1 MKHFKRASLI
11 LAMVALGACS
21 QNGFGGMGGGP
32 NGNGAANAQGD
43 PSNPASPAYFQQSIG
58 DRVFFA
64 VDQSTVDASAQ
75 TALDAQADWLIANPE
90 YKVMIEGHAD
100 ERGTTDYNL
109 ALGARRAGSVREYLT
124 LRGVS
129 ADRIQTVSYG
139 KERPSELCSAES
151 CYAMNRRGVT
161 VLSNLSF

>member
-1 MKHFKRASLI
+1 MALAVWAVAQTTAAPRMDKVMPAI
-11 LAMVALGACS
+11 LPPPHIS
-21 QNGFGGMGGGP
+21 
-32 NGNGAANAQGD
+32 
-43 PSNPASPAYFQQSIG
+43 SNPLAIACFS
-58 DRVFFA
+58 RWM
-64 VDQSTVDASAQ
+64 QSTVDASAQ
-75 TALDAQADWLIANPE
+75 AALNAQADWLIANPD
-90 YKVMIEGHAD
+90 YKVIIEGHAD
-100 ERGTTDYNL
+100 ERGTRDYNL

>member
-1 MKHFKRASLI
+1 MKHLKRASLI
-11 LAMVALGACS
+11 LAMIALGACS
-21 QNGFGGMGGGP
+21 QNGAGGFGRGYGGSS
-32 NGNGAANAQGD
+32 ATDAQSD
-43 PSNPASPAYFQQSIG
+43 PSNPASPAYFQQSVG
-58 DRVFFA
+58 DRIFFA

-75 TALDAQADWLIANPE
+75 VALNAQAEWLVANPD
-90 YKVMIEGHAD
+90 YKVIIEGHAD
-100 ERGTTDYNL
+100 ERGTRDYNL

>member
-1 MKHFKRASLI
+1 MKHLKRASLI
-11 LAMVALGACS
+11 LAMVALSACS
-21 QNGFGGMGGGP
+21 QNGIGGLTGGQDSA
-32 NGNGAANAQGD
+32 GASNAQSD
-43 PSNPASPAYFQQSIG
+43 ASNPTSPAYFQQSIG

-64 VDQSTVDASAQ
+64 VDQATVDASAQ
-75 TALDAQADWLIANPE
+75 AALNAQADWLIQNPE
-90 YKVMIEGHAD
+90 YKVIIEGHAD
-100 ERGTTDYNL
+100 ERGTRDYNL

-124 LRGVS
+124 VRGVS

-139 KERPSELCSAES
+139 KERPAEVCSAES

>member
-1 MKHFKRASLI
+1 MALAVWAVAQTTAAPRMDKVMPAI
-11 LAMVALGACS
+11 LPPRIFPAIHWRSRV
-21 QNGFGGMGGGP
+21 FRGGP
-32 NGNGAANAQGD
+32 INRRCLGPGCVECAG
-43 PSNPASPAYFQQSIG
+43 G
-58 DRVFFA
+58 L
-64 VDQSTVDASAQ
+64 VDCKPD
-75 TALDAQADWLIANPE
+75 
-90 YKVMIEGHAD
+90 YKVIIEGHAD
-100 ERGTTDYNL
+100 ERGTRDYNL

>member
-1 MKHFKRASLI
+1 
-11 LAMVALGACS
+11 
-21 QNGFGGMGGGP
+21 
-32 NGNGAANAQGD
+32 
-43 PSNPASPAYFQQSIG
+43 
-58 DRVFFA
+58 

-109 ALGARRAGSVREYLT
+109 ALGARRSGSVREYLT